1 MEDLLGSDL
10 ESDEEE
16 GSDVDY
22 AGEQSNQESE
32 AEPEEGDDE
41 TWPDPAFGPNQID
54 VSLELLNDLNA
65 CSVSEDNQN
74 EMELQS
80 IEKSDTRYKCS
91 GQSQP
96 PPSCQNQMQSECGVV
111 GPDLEV
117 GQTEVNLL
125 TYQEPEVEGADA
137 DIIKNTKE
145 QGEDTM
151 EDKIQPNVEPQAQSE
166 YQSGSQSQVEADD
179 EDNRDEQALVL
190 LFADTLLKYLAKRK
204 VKGKTNYKFDG
215 TLDELKDFVSLVLK
229 SKGKWTGKKNIGKQT
244 FSDSKA
250 KLALSWWP
258 TSKTLQLQGTNENV
272 ENFESKL
279 DNLLESIK
287 KINPTKNDDSANLN
301 EKSSRI
307 SAPEKRKRTKKPE
320 THIQCDSREE
330 GEVNSKQKSDK
341 CGMPSRNLTS
351 SCLNYL
357 N

>member
-1 MEDLLGSDL
+1 MSIEDLLGSDL

-22 AGEQSNQESE
+22 AGKQSNQESE

-96 PPSCQNQMQSECGVV
+96 PPSCQNQMQSECRVV

-117 GQTEVNLL
+117 GQTEVILL
-125 TYQEPEVEGADA
+125 TYQKPEVEGTSGADA

-145 QGEDTM
+145 QGEDTK

-179 EDNRDEQALVL
+179 EDNR
-190 LFADTLLKYLAKRK
+190 
-204 VKGKTNYKFDG
+204 
-215 TLDELKDFVSLVLK
+215 
-229 SKGKWTGKKNIGKQT
+229 
-244 FSDSKA
+244 
-250 KLALSWWP
+250 
-258 TSKTLQLQGTNENV
+258 
-272 ENFESKL
+272 
-279 DNLLESIK
+279 
-287 KINPTKNDDSANLN
+287 
-301 EKSSRI
+301 
-307 SAPEKRKRTKKPE
+307 
-320 THIQCDSREE
+320 
-330 GEVNSKQKSDK
+330 
-341 CGMPSRNLTS
+341 
-351 SCLNYL
+351 
-357 N
+357 